1 MAKSKSKTIF
11 VCQNCGAQRPRY
23 EGRCSDCG
31 EWNTYV
37 EERVTSGP
45 PPAVGTRSWLRGD
58 APKGEAL
65 FTLDQSPAEQSLK
78 RWSTNIGELDR
89 VLGGGLVRGGF
100 VLLGGAPG
108 IGKSTILMQMAG
120 GLAKSASKIIYV
132 SAEESVEQ
140 TANRAQRLGVK
151 APQVAIVAEA
161 RMESIL
167 SLCEAENP
175 DVLIV
180 DSIQTVYLESVDSA
194 PGSVSQV
201 RESSAQLLTLA
212 KARGVSVFLIGHI
225 TKDGHLAGPKVLEHM
240 VDCVLSFE
248 GESTQQ
254 FRLLRALKNRFGAAH
269 ELGVFEM
276 AGIGL
281 REVSNPSE
289 LFLEEK
295 RDSNLGSAVYASVE
309 GTRPL
314 LCEIQAL
321 TVASPMPN
329 PRRTTLGVS
338 QTRLHMLLAV
348 LERHLEIQLSHQ
360 DVYVNVVGGLDLE
373 DPSSDLAIVAAL
385 LSTEGRQELP
395 AKSVFFGE
403 VGLTGEVRATSF
415 AEQRIREAQKLG
427 FKHVFLPASNQK
439 FLKSIVEDSPMSF
452 HWIRNLREF
461 PGILFSDGARK

>member
-37 EERVTSGP
+37 EETLSSAP
-45 PPAVGTRSWLRGD
+45 TAVAGDRSWLRTE
-58 APKGEAL
+58 APKAGSL
-65 FTLDQSPAEQSLK
+65 FTLDQSPAEQHLK
-78 RWSTNIGELDR
+78 RWSTGLSELDR
-89 VLGGGLVRGGF
+89 TLGGGLVRGGF

-108 IGKSTILMQMAG
+108 IGKSTLLMQMAG
-120 GLAKSASKIIYV
+120 GLAKNAAKIIYV

-140 TANRAQRLGVK
+140 TAHRAQRLGVK
-151 APQVAIVAEA
+151 AKNVAIVAEA

-167 SLCEAENP
+167 ALCEAEQP

-180 DSIQTVYLESVDSA
+180 DSIQTVYLETLQSA
-194 PGSVSQV
+194 PGSVGQV
-201 RESSAQLLTLA
+201 RESAAQLLTLS

-225 TKDGHLAGPKVLEHM
+225 TKDGGIAGPKVLEHM

-276 AGIGL
+276 AGLGL

-321 TVASPMPN
+321 TVASPMAN
-329 PRRTTLGVS
+329 PRRTTLGIS
-338 QTRLHMLLAV
+338 QTRVAMLLAV
-348 LERHLEIQLSHQ
+348 LERHLEIILSNQ

-403 VGLTGEVRATSF
+403 IGLTGEVRATGF
-415 AEQRIREAQKLG
+415 AEQRIRESEKLG
-427 FKHVFLPASNQK
+427 FQRIFLPASNEK
-439 FLKSIVEDSPMSF
+439 FLKALVQESKMKF

-461 PGILFSDGARK
+461 PGILFSDVKRQ